1 MLPWFFDKKVIDNV
15 SSIKSASLFRIV
27 EVHRLDRR
35 GAQGANPGDDWDW
48 EEVRRVCMRFAYRY
62 AKSKIEAEDIAQ
74 DAVLRAW
81 KCRASLRD
89 PDRRKTWLAAIV
101 RNEAFREYGRKR
113 PTLLDTLEALEG
125 ADDQRVLATVER
137 ADLHAAL
144 ETLNERDRQLV
155 RLRYDEDMTQ
165 TAIARRLGIPDGT
178 VKVRLHR
185 VRAKLRRVLDIDLV

>member
-1 MLPWFFDKKVIDNV
+1 
-15 SSIKSASLFRIV
+15 
-27 EVHRLDRR
+27 
-35 GAQGANPGDDWDW
+35 
-48 EEVRRVCMRFAYRY
+48 MRFAYRY
-62 AKSKIEAEDIAQ
+62 AKNKIEAEDIAH

-81 KCRASLRD
+81 KNRHSLRD

-113 PTLLDTLEALEG
+113 PTLLDALEAHEG

-155 RLRYDEDMTQ
+155 RLRYDEDLTQ

-185 VRAKLRRVLDIDLV
+185 VRAKLRRVLDVDLV

>member
-1 MLPWFFDKKVIDNV
+1 
-15 SSIKSASLFRIV
+15 V
-27 EVHRLDRR
+27 EVLRLDHR
-35 GAQGANPGDDWDW
+35 GVQGGKPGDGWDWD
-48 EEVRRVCMRFAYRY
+48 EVRRVCVRFAYRY
-62 AKSKIEAEDIAQ
+62 AKNKIEAEDIAH

-89 PDRRKTWLAAIV
+89 PDHRKTWLATIV
-101 RNEAFREYGRKR
+101 RNEAFREYGRRR
-113 PTLLDTLEALEG
+113 PALLDTLEGHQG
-125 ADDQRVLATVER
+125 ADDERVLATVER

-155 RLRYDEDMTQ
+155 RLRYDEDLTQ

-185 VRAKLRRVLDIDLV
+185 VRAKLRRVLDFDLV